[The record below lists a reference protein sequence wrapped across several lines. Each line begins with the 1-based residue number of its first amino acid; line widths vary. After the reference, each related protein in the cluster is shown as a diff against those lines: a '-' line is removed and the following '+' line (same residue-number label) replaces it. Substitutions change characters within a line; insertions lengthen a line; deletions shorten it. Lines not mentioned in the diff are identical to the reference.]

1 MGSFAGSRRSIFVFT
16 SLDSSF
22 MKLGVS
28 HLAPDAFFGLIKRAL
43 PSVLRLSSEQCIDY
57 FLLLFCSF
65 DLLDSD

>member
-1 MGSFAGSRRSIFVFT
+1 
-16 SLDSSF
+16 

-65 DLLDSD
+65 ELLDSDELVCMNTSSSPLKSA